1 MQAIAST
8 QYTEEMEGSS
18 KGHSGIFVTNP
29 TSLST
34 LTTKEITLCLR
45 NPEEEPH
52 SQIAEIDEIT
62 EQSTSIGKFEAPLI
76 EYPPVEFHINR
87 MISLQ
92 KWQGYVLKVL
102 ENSIWVRLI
111 DLTNQGPDEEA
122 EISLEEI
129 TEDDLELLKPGA
141 IFYWNIGYLDLYSGQ
156 RLRTSVIRFQRMPLW
171 RDEEIDAAQREAE
184 QLQKS
189 IHWE

>member
-8 QYTEEMEGSS
+8 QYKEEAGDSS
-18 KGHSGIFVTNP
+18 RRHSGIFVTDP
-29 TSLST
+29 ST
-34 LTTKEITLCLR
+34 LSALTSKEISSCLR
-45 NPEEEPH
+45 NPEGEPR
-52 SQIAEIDEIT
+52 SQIAEIEQVT
-62 EQSTSIGKFEAPLI
+62 EQSIFTGKFEAPII
-76 EYPPVEFHINR
+76 EYPLVQFRVNR
-87 MISLQ
+87 MVSLQ

-102 ENSIWVRLI
+102 DNSLWVRLI
-111 DLTNQGPDEEA
+111 DLTQRGPDEEA

-129 TEDDLELLKPGA
+129 SADDLELIKSGA

-156 RLRTSVIRFQRMPLW
+156 RLRSSVIRFQRMPVW
-171 RDEEIDAAQREAE
+171 KDEEIDAARKEAE